1 MFELIYAKSIRKDLK
16 KISNPILKQIKE
28 STEELKKFPDISNLK
43 FLNNH
48 PIADYRLRVG
58 NYRILFDVNWNKKE
72 IYILK
77 IGHRS
82 KIYTKF

>member
-16 KISNPILKQIKE
+16 KISLPILKQIK
-28 STEELKKFPDISNLK
+28 SSIEELKKFPDISNLK
-43 FLNNH
+43 SLNNH
-48 PIADYRLRVG
+48 PIADYRLRVRD
-58 NYRILFDVNWNKKE
+58 YRILFDVNWQKNE